1 MNFVFLILGTVLSI
15 LFVVLMIK
23 GKRYD
28 EMLEPLEMDIFP
40 LKSIYSAG
48 LALTNTTFA
57 KMQGKIADSLRK
69 DSGLIYEK
77 KYAEFYAQVIW
88 AQVLSFVMFVLA
100 VFFDLA
106 GLMRDSTG
114 ALLFGGF
121 GLITAGLFGYYFY
134 TYTRKK
140 VENRRTECE
149 IEFPNAIS
157 KMALLVNS
165 GVILHT
171 AWETVSYGK
180 EGSLYDFMKRSC
192 EEMNNGKSEIDAL
205 HDFGVLTDSDEIKKF
220 TTALIQ
226 DLERGGGELPNFL
239 ANEASEL
246 WNLKRQKLLQK
257 GEKASSA
264 LIAPIG
270 LMFVGVILIIIA
282 AAMQSMSF

>member
-1 MNFVFLILGTVLSI
+1 MNLIFLVIGTIFTVIFIILMFRGHQ
-15 LFVVLMIK
+15 
-23 GKRYD
+23 YD
-28 EMLEPLEMDIFP
+28 EMLEPLQMDVFP

-48 LALTNTTFA
+48 LALTNTSFA
-57 KMQGKIADSLRK
+57 KMQGKIADELRK
-69 DSGLIYEK
+69 SSGLMYEK
-77 KYAEFYAQVIW
+77 RYAEFYSQIIW
-88 AQVLSFVMFVLA
+88 AQVLSFVLFILA

-106 GLMRDSTG
+106 GLMTDTAASM
-114 ALLFGGF
+114 LFAVF
-121 GLITAGLFGYYFY
+121 GVVSAGLLGYYFY
-134 TYTRKK
+134 TYTKKK
-140 VENRRTECE
+140 VEARKLECE

-165 GVILHT
+165 GVILYS
-171 AWETVSYGK
+171 AWETVAYGK
-180 EGSLYDFMKRSC
+180 DGPLYELMQRAC
-192 EEMNNGKSEIDAL
+192 EEINNGKSEIEAI

-239 ANEASEL
+239 ANESSEL

-257 GEKASSA
+257 GEKAAST

-270 LMFVGVILIIIA
+270 LMFAGVILIIIA

>member
-1 MNFVFLILGTVLSI
+1 MNLVFLLIGTILTI
-15 LFVVLMIK
+15 AFIILMIR
-23 GKRYD
+23 GHQYD

-48 LALTNTTFA
+48 LALTNTSLG
-57 KMQGKIADSLRK
+57 KMQGKIADDLRK
-69 DSGLIYEK
+69 NSGLMYEK
-77 KYAEFYAQVIW
+77 KYAEFYSQVIW
-88 AQVLSFVMFVLA
+88 AQVLSFVLFILA
-100 VFFDLA
+100 IFFDLA
-106 GLMRDSTG
+106 GVIKDSSSSI
-114 ALLFGGF
+114 LFGVVGVIVATM
-121 GLITAGLFGYYFY
+121 LGYYFY
-134 TYTRKK
+134 TYTKNK

-157 KMALLVNS
+157 KLALLVNS

-171 AWETVSYGK
+171 AWEKVSYGK
-180 EGSLYDFMKRSC
+180 EGPLYELMQRSC
-192 EEMNNGKSEIDAL
+192 EEMQNGKSEIDAI

-226 DLERGGGELPNFL
+226 DLERGGGGLPNFL
-239 ANEASEL
+239 VNESSEL
-246 WNLKRQKLLQK
+246 WNLRRQKLLQK
-257 GEKASSA
+257 GEKAAST